1 MFKKFFGLLIIFLS
15 LPAVVFAQ
23 QPDPTPNL
31 GPDPAN
37 LVHLQQ
43 LIQRIIN
50 VSVGLAFIAL
60 TVVLVYTGILF
71 LTSGGDQKATQNAY
85 SSLTWALLGV
95 LFLGLAWLI
104 LLLIKAFTGVNV
116 TQFCLGFSCQ

>member
-1 MFKKFFGLLIIFLS
+1 MRKFIAYIPTVYAQTQ
-15 LPAVVFAQ
+15 PA
-23 QPDPTPNL
+23 PTPNL

-50 VSVGLAFIAL
+50 ISVGLAFIAL

-71 LTSGGDQKATQNAY
+71 LTSGGDSKATQNAY
-85 SSLTWALLGV
+85 NSLTWSLLGI
-95 LFLGLAWLI
+95 LFLALAWLI

-116 TQFCLGFSCQ
+116 TQFCLGFSCS